1 MSNFFPSLVDDI
13 GSLYS
18 NIAQKDLELLN
29 EDSDYYDQEVTE
41 FVEDII
47 STISISM
54 ICERYSADAVLSF
67 FANSTE
73 EVILEKYFSVD
84 KVYITESIVSDEY
97 IQEQYEIL
105 DEGLGAALKVLGTG
119 LKMGGKGLLQ
129 GAGTALKGSGRTVVT
144 AVKRGIGPGGRKALG
159 AASTKV
165 KEIGSA
171 AKAALTS
178 PTAKNIL
185 KGAGIVGLG
194 GVGGFLGAKLAG
206 AGSGDNAKVGPK
218 IVGPKI
224 VGPKIVGPKSSSPSG
239 GGGSNSSGGGGPS
252 TPGKSK
258 AAPTKPAS
266 TPDTKLTPMQQWA
279 AKNPTLAAKVKLGQS
294 GYDEISAKRTKPGP
308 YEKKDQTPTTGPTPA
323 IPDLTS
329 VNADLKKANDPKELN
344 KSAPANSALAKEQER
359 RKREAEKAGKDAQ
372 AQTVNSSY
380 EYDAYDLVLE
390 YLLSQGHTDTIEE
403 AHYVMMEMDAETIG
417 SIVEAASDQSDKQID
432 KGVKVTYKAQN
443 VLDNQHQGRSK
454 GLNKLPRGEGEE
466 KAKRMRGRL
475 KSRRDDLFGER
486 NQRED
491 SKRAELKKMLGF

>member
-18 NIAQKDLELLN
+18 NISQKDLELLN
-29 EDSDYYDQEVTE
+29 EDSDYYDQEVAE

-47 STISISM
+47 STVSISM

-97 IQEQYEIL
+97 IQEQFEIL

-129 GAGTALKGSGRTVVT
+129 GAGTALKGAGRTVVT

-165 KEIGSA
+165 KEIGTA

-194 GVGGFLGAKLAG
+194 GLSGFVGAKLAG
-206 AGSGDNAKVGPK
+206 AGSDDKAK
-218 IVGPKI
+218 VGPKI

-239 GGGSNSSGGGGPS
+239 GSGS
-252 TPGKSK
+252 TPSVK
-258 AAPTKPAS
+258 AAPTKPAF
-266 TPDTKLTPMQQWA
+266 TAQTGDKAKDMATWA
-279 AKNPTLAAKVKLGQS
+279 KANPRLAEVERLRASGASRSEINKVMYNKGTAA
-294 GYDEISAKRTKPGP
+294 YNAAISDKPGP
-308 YEKKDQTPTTGPTPA
+308 GEKKDQTPTQGN
-323 IPDLTS
+323 PDAKIDTKS
-329 VNADLKKANDPKELN
+329 VEADLKKA
-344 KSAPANSALAKEQER
+344 
-359 RKREAEKAGKDAQ
+359 AEKAGKEAQ
-372 AQTVNSSY
+372 KQLVKASY

-390 YLLSQGHTDTIEE
+390 YLLSQGHTDTVEE
-403 AHYVMMEMDAETIG
+403 AQYVMMEMDAEMIG
-417 SIVEAASDQSDKQID
+417 TIVEGMGLSVGISKLVGKLGANPRTSAEEGAKNFQKNVTDPIGF
-432 KGVKVTYKAQN
+432 GVKDAIRAVVQPADNSPEAQKARK
-443 VLDNQHQGRSK
+443 DKYR
-454 GLNKLPRGEGEE
+454 P
-466 KAKRMRGRL
+466 
-475 KSRRDDLFGER
+475 
-486 NQRED
+486 
-491 SKRAELKKMLGF
+491 

>member
-97 IQEQYEIL
+97 IQEQFEIL

-129 GAGTALKGSGRTVVT
+129 GAGTALKGAGRTVVT

-224 VGPKIVGPKSSSPSG
+224 VGPKIVGPKSSSSSG
-239 GGGSNSSGGGGPS
+239 GGGSNSPAPSS
-252 TPGKSK
+252 TPAKSK
-258 AAPTKPAS
+258 AAPTKPDDSDA
-266 TPDTKLTPMQQWA
+266 KLTNMQKWA
-279 AKNPTLAAKVKLGQS
+279 KANPTLASKVKQGQS

-308 YEKKDQTPTTGPTPA
+308 YEKKDQTPTTGSTPA

-359 RKREAEKAGKDAQ
+359 RKRDAEKAGKDAQ

-417 SIVEAASDQSDKQID
+417 SIVEAASDQSDK
-432 KGVKVTYKAQN
+432 
-443 VLDNQHQGRSK
+443 
-454 GLNKLPRGEGEE
+454 
-466 KAKRMRGRL
+466 
-475 KSRRDDLFGER
+475 
-486 NQRED
+486 
-491 SKRAELKKMLGF
+491 

>member
-97 IQEQYEIL
+97 IQEQFEIL

-129 GAGTALKGSGRTVVT
+129 GAGTALKGAGRTVVT

-239 GGGSNSSGGGGPS
+239 GGGSNSSGGGGSS

-258 AAPTKPAS
+258 LAPTKPDDSDA
-266 TPDTKLTPMQQWA
+266 KLTNMQKWA
-279 AKNPTLAAKVKLGQS
+279 KANPTLAAKVKPGQS

-308 YEKKDQTPTTGPTPA
+308 NEKQDQTPTQGN
-323 IPDLTS
+323 PDAKIDTKS
-329 VNADLKKANDPKELN
+329 VEASKASFKP
-344 KSAPANSALAKEQER
+344 SAAPANSALAKEEER
-359 RKREAEKAGKDAQ
+359 RKRDAEKAGKDAQ

-432 KGVKVTYKAQN
+432 KGVKATYKAQN

-454 GLNKLPRGEGEE
+454 GLNKLPRGEREE

>member
-97 IQEQYEIL
+97 IQEQFEIL

-129 GAGTALKGSGRTVVT
+129 GVGTALKGAGRTVVT

-239 GGGSNSSGGGGPS
+239 GGGSNSSGGGGSS

-258 AAPTKPAS
+258 LAPTKPDNSDA
-266 TPDTKLTPMQQWA
+266 KLTNMQKWA
-279 AKNPTLAAKVKLGQS
+279 KANPTLAAKVKPGQS

-308 YEKKDQTPTTGPTPA
+308 YEKKDQTPTTGSTPA

-329 VNADLKKANDPKELN
+329 VNADLKKAKDPKELN

-432 KGVKVTYKAQN
+432 NGVKVTYKAQN

-454 GLNKLPRGEGEE
+454 GLNRLPRGEREE
-466 KAKRMRGRL
+466 KAKRMRDRL

>member
-97 IQEQYEIL
+97 IQEQFEIL
-105 DEGLGAALKVLGTG
+105 DEGLGAALRVLGTG

-129 GAGTALKGSGRTVVT
+129 GAGTALKGAGRTVVT

-165 KEIGSA
+165 KEIGTA

-194 GVGGFLGAKLAG
+194 GLSGFVGAKLAG
-206 AGSGDNAKVGPK
+206 AGSDDKAK
-218 IVGPKI
+218 VGPKI

-239 GGGSNSSGGGGPS
+239 GSGS
-252 TPGKSK
+252 TPSVK
-258 AAPTKPAS
+258 AAPTKPAF
-266 TPDTKLTPMQQWA
+266 TAQTGDKAKDMATWA
-279 AKNPTLAAKVKLGQS
+279 KANPRLAEVERLRASGASRSEINKVMYNKGTAA
-294 GYDEISAKRTKPGP
+294 YNAAISDKPGP
-308 YEKKDQTPTTGPTPA
+308 GEKKDQTPTQGN
-323 IPDLTS
+323 PDAKIDTKS
-329 VNADLKKANDPKELN
+329 VEASKASFKP
-344 KSAPANSALAKEQER
+344 SAAPANSALAKEEER
-359 RKREAEKAGKDAQ
+359 RKREAEKAGKEAQ
-372 AQTVNSSY
+372 KQLVKASY

-390 YLLSQGHTDTIEE
+390 YLLSQGHTDTVEE
-403 AHYVMMEMDAETIG
+403 AQYVMMEMDTETIG
-417 SIVEAASDQSDKQID
+417 SIVSLYINE
-432 KGVKVTYKAQN
+432 
-443 VLDNQHQGRSK
+443 
-454 GLNKLPRGEGEE
+454 
-466 KAKRMRGRL
+466 
-475 KSRRDDLFGER
+475 
-486 NQRED
+486 
-491 SKRAELKKMLGF
+491 

>member
-29 EDSDYYDQEVTE
+29 EDSDYYDQEVAE

-47 STISISM
+47 STVSISM

-97 IQEQYEIL
+97 IQEQFEIL

-129 GAGTALKGSGRTVVT
+129 GAGTALKGAGRTVVT

-165 KEIGSA
+165 KEIGTA

-185 KGAGIVGLG
+185 KGAGVLGLG

-239 GGGSNSSGGGGPS
+239 GGGSNSPAPSS
-252 TPGKSK
+252 TPAKSK
-258 AAPTKPAS
+258 AAPTKPDDSDA
-266 TPDTKLTPMQQWA
+266 KLTNMQKWA
-279 AKNPTLAAKVKLGQS
+279 KANPTLAARVKPGQS

-308 YEKKDQTPTTGPTPA
+308 NEKQDQTPTQGN
-323 IPDLTS
+323 PDAKIDTKS
-329 VNADLKKANDPKELN
+329 VEADLKKA
-344 KSAPANSALAKEQER
+344 
-359 RKREAEKAGKDAQ
+359 AEKAGKEAQ
-372 AQTVNSSY
+372 KQLVKASY

-390 YLLSQGHTDTIEE
+390 YLLSQGHTDTVEE

-417 SIVEAASDQSDKQID
+417 TIIEAAADQSDKQID
-432 KGVKVTYKAQN
+432 KGVKTTYKAQN

-454 GLNKLPRGEGEE
+454 GLNKLPRGEREE

-475 KSRRDDLFGER
+475 KSRRETIYLE
-486 NQRED
+486 NVTNV
-491 SKRAELKKMLGF
+491 KILKEQN